1 MKLDPLNCYRTYLA
15 LKNHFTKPNYD
26 YQKYCGKVKA
36 SLQSFYKR
44 KDRMW
49 FEKMSRQKT
58 DEEIVNFFVANFVEC
73 NDPQSLWI
81 GEIIREGE
89 IRYTNWKKK
98 TESVSY
104 LFKEEVEQVFD
115 SKKFD
120 EMFEIKSNQ
129 HPQLLKEYLQGKL
142 SLETMVI
149 LNNILNYKKD
159 FDKKLQDPIW
169 EFVSLRILKY
179 SSFLHTDVF
188 KCKKI
193 LKECVL

>member
-58 DEEIVNFFVANFVEC
+58 DEEIINFFVANFVEC

-89 IRYTNWKKK
+89 TRYTNWKKK

-104 LFKEEVEQVFD
+104 LFKEEVGQVFD

-120 EMFEIKSNQ
+120 EMFEIKGNQ